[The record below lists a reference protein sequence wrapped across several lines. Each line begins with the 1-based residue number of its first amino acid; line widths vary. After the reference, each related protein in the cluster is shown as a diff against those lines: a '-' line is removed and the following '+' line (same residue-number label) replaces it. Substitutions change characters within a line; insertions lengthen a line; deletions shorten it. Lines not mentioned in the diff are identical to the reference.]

1 MDKNNFDQLGFPVND
16 NSDDFGTT
24 RELNSIHDADPED
37 PSGIAPRDRFTEMN
51 SADDP
56 GSTRMMDS
64 LTAPDETEAARLQ
77 IPSGNAKN
85 AAKRRNIQITRAR
98 WDMFSWGLFFR
109 LPLSAWEF
117 SSRGR

>member
-56 GSTRMMDS
+56 GSTRKES
-64 LTAPDETEAARLQ
+64 VIVSPAV
-77 IPSGNAKN
+77 AKPQSSAI
-85 AAKRRNIQITRAR
+85 AAKRRNNA
-98 WDMFSWGLFFR
+98 
-109 LPLSAWEF
+109 
-117 SSRGR
+117 

>member
-64 LTAPDETEAARLQ
+64 LTAPDEPEAA
-77 IPSGNAKN
+77 P
-85 AAKRRNIQITRAR
+85 AANPVRKRKKRRKKKKYTNHTRISGTSCCTR
-98 WDMFSWGLFFR
+98 
-109 LPLSAWEF
+109 
-117 SSRGR
+117 

>member
-64 LTAPDETEAARLQ
+64 LTACFPGCCAFGCRYLRGSFPRVEGDSRSDGLH
-77 IPSGNAKN
+77 
-85 AAKRRNIQITRAR
+85 RN
-98 WDMFSWGLFFR
+98 GKKK
-109 LPLSAWEF
+109 P
-117 SSRGR
+117 